1 MTRFRCPTTSQTR
14 SQFFTFLFLLLLL
27 LPHPKDGGNK
37 QTNEMKRRPRK
48 SKQRN
53 FYWRTEM
60 FLRKKKATKRET
72 AGVVIKK
79 GKQKKKKKGRRL
91 TRNRFSLWILRFTSI
106 LEGSS
111 SCLRL
116 CGPITK
122 ANDSTNLLPWC
133 AQFPCT
139 LHLTRARPQVSLDN
153 LISTRTWTCCG
164 ALFRASP
171 IWIAPA
177 NCARGKHHALRNA
190 FVERSLYRWV
200 CEHYWEIIQ

>member
-1 MTRFRCPTTSQTR
+1 
-14 SQFFTFLFLLLLL
+14 
-27 LPHPKDGGNK
+27 
-37 QTNEMKRRPRK
+37 
-48 SKQRN
+48 
-53 FYWRTEM
+53 M

-122 ANDSTNLLPWC
+122 ANDSSNLLPWC
-133 AQFPCT
+133 AQFPWT

-153 LISTRTWTCCG
+153 LISTRTWTCCCG
-164 ALFRASP
+164 GLVSRIPNLDCAGKLRKRETSRFAECIRGKVVVSLGVWALLGNHTIILWPAGFRIYRSD
-171 IWIAPA
+171 
-177 NCARGKHHALRNA
+177 NCAASQIISREFYSNA
-190 FVERSLYRWV
+190 FPRHKFLLRVY
-200 CEHYWEIIQ
+200 